1 MTEEQASI
9 ELINFRF
16 TTIQIISKR
25 VAEMQPEIL
34 NKPFNFQITV
44 EIKVQAPSKLVI
56 AYVYVKILFE
66 GNSESVADFTVACGF
81 QIDEFA
87 EYIKTNDAGIA
98 IIPQHFDEL
107 IRPISISTARG
118 VIYSDLRGT
127 YLQNAIMPVIF
138 MDQFKSVSNEE
149 LDKYK

>member
-1 MTEEQASI
+1 MSEEQANI

-16 TTIQIISKR
+16 NTVQIISKR

-44 EIKVQAPSKLVI
+44 EIKVQRPSKLVI
-56 AYVYVKILFE
+56 AYVYAKILFE
-66 GNSESVADFTVACGF
+66 GNPESVADFTVACGF
-81 QIDEFA
+81 QIDEFE
-87 EYIKTNDAGIA
+87 EYIKTNEAGIS
-98 IIPQHFDEL
+98 IVPQPFDEL

-138 MDQFKSVSNEE
+138 MNQFKAISKEDIPKS
-149 LDKYK
+149 